1 MNNKP
6 NVSIELT
13 RGAVEE
19 VACQLC
25 IEIVEG
31 YKHYES
37 ISVDR
42 ARDLIAVLT
51 RFVEA
56 REGNEYK
63 TLMSFTNMN
72 KEYRIESRDMNDREW
87 VVIDD
92 FANYSTKPSKEE
104 AIKNLL
110 NRRKYARNSKS
121 EYIRSFEYRL
131 VELTTEVF
139 NI

>member
-1 MNNKP
+1 
-6 NVSIELT
+6 
-13 RGAVEE
+13 
-19 VACQLC
+19 
-25 IEIVEG
+25 
-31 YKHYES
+31 
-37 ISVDR
+37 
-42 ARDLIAVLT
+42 
-51 RFVEA
+51 
-56 REGNEYK
+56 
-63 TLMSFTNMN
+63 MSFTNMN